1 VVLVREEK
9 QVLPAELA
17 ERARRAVAPEVSG
30 RLRRVV
36 GARLEVEGVN
46 GAIGDLVRV
55 LSPEA
60 ELLAEVVA
68 LEDDALVCVP
78 LGWPTG
84 LQRGQR
90 AVMAGSGLT
99 VPAGEGLLGRVL
111 NGLGRPMDGRPLPLG
126 MDEVPVVAPA
136 PQALSRRPVSEALVL
151 GVKAIDTL
159 LTCGRGQRVG
169 LFAGS
174 GVGKSTLLGM
184 LARGTKAE
192 CSVIA
197 LVGERGRE
205 AEEFVRERLGAG
217 AHRSVVV
224 VATSDQPPLVRLR
237 SARVATAI
245 AEGFRDQ
252 GRDVL
257 LLMDSLTRFAMAQR
271 EVGLAAGEP
280 PATRGYPPSV
290 FSALAGLL
298 ERAGTSQRGSIT
310 GIYTVLVEGDDMNE
324 PVADASRAI
333 LDGHIVLSR
342 QVAEM
347 GRWPAIDVLAS
358 VSRLSDS
365 LCGPEELGLASTARR
380 LLATWA
386 EAKDLVEVGAYR
398 PGSSAHVDEAIARKD
413 QLEAFLRQ
421 PADQVVPQKE
431 SWAALRAAL
440 GGARQ

>member
-1 VVLVREEK
+1 
-9 QVLPAELA
+9 VLPAEIA
-17 ERARRAVAPEVSG
+17 ERARRAAAPEVSG

-46 GAIGDLVRV
+46 GAIGELVRV
-55 LSPEA
+55 ASPEA
-60 ELLAEVVA
+60 QLSAEVVA

-84 LQRGQR
+84 LQRGWR

-111 NGLGRPMDGRPLPLG
+111 DGLGHPIDGKPLPLG

-136 PQALSRRPVSEALVL
+136 PQALSRRPVAEPLAL
-151 GVKAIDTL
+151 GVKALDTL

-184 LARGTKAE
+184 LARGTKAD

-205 AEEFVRERLGAG
+205 AEEFVRERLGDG
-217 AHRSVVV
+217 ADRSVVV

-237 SARVATAI
+237 SAMVATAI
-245 AEGFRDQ
+245 AEWFRDQ
-252 GRDVL
+252 GADVL

-298 ERAGTSQRGSIT
+298 ERAGTSRQGSIT
-310 GIYTVLVEGDDMNE
+310 GLYTVLVEGDDMNE
-324 PVADASRAI
+324 PVADASRAV

-347 GRWPAIDVLAS
+347 GRYPAIDVLAS
-358 VSRLSDS
+358 VSRLADS
-365 LCGPEELGLASTARR
+365 LCSAGQLALASKARR

-398 PGSSAHVDEAIARKD
+398 PGSSQDIDEAVAK
-413 QLEAFLRQ
+413 
-421 PADQVVPQKE
+421 
-431 SWAALRAAL
+431 RAAL
-440 GGARQ
+440 EGFLCQPANEQVAPEHAWHQLAVALGAGH

>member
-1 VVLVREEK
+1 L
-9 QVLPAELA
+9 LPAELA
-17 ERARRAVAPEVSG
+17 ERARRAVEPEVSG

-46 GAIGDLVRV
+46 GAIG
-55 LSPEA
+55 
-60 ELLAEVVA
+60 ELLKVLPPGPALSAEVVA

-90 AVMAGSGLT
+90 AVTAGNGLS
-99 VPAGEGLLGRVL
+99 VPAGEALLGRVL
-111 NGLGRPMDGRPLPLG
+111 DGLGRPIDGSPLPLG

-136 PQALSRRPVSEALVL
+136 PNALSRRPVAEPLTL
-151 GVKAIDTL
+151 GVKAVDTL

-184 LARGTKAE
+184 LARGTKAD

-205 AEEFVRERLGAG
+205 AEEFVRERLGDG
-217 AHRSVVV
+217 ASRSVVV
-224 VATSDQPPLVRLR
+224 VATSDEPPLVRLR
-237 SARVATAI
+237 SAMVATAI
-245 AEGFRDQ
+245 AEWFRGQ
-252 GRDVL
+252 GADVL

-290 FSALAGLL
+290 FSALAALL
-298 ERAGTSQRGSIT
+298 ERAGTSERGSIT

-324 PVADASRAI
+324 PVADASRSI

-347 GRWPAIDVLAS
+347 GRYPAIDVLAS
-358 VSRLSDS
+358 VSRLADS
-365 LCGPEELGLASTARR
+365 LCNPRQVALASRARR

-386 EAKDLVEVGAYR
+386 EVKDLVEVGAYR
-398 PGSSAHVDEAIARKD
+398 SGTSPETDEAIAK
-413 QLEAFLRQ
+413 
-421 PADQVVPQKE
+421 
-431 SWAALRAAL
+431 RAAL
-440 GGARQ
+440 EAYLSQPANEQVAPEHAWQELEATLEATQ

>member
-1 VVLVREEK
+1 VLS
-9 QVLPAELA
+9 AELVG
-17 ERARRAVAPEVSG
+17 RCRRALAPQLSG

-36 GARLEVEGVN
+36 GARLEVEGID
-46 GAIGDLVRV
+46 GAIGDIVKV
-55 LSPEA
+55 VSEPG
-60 ELLAEVVA
+60 LLAEVVA

-78 LGWPTG
+78 LGWPAG

-90 AVMAGSGLT
+90 AVTVGSGLS
-99 VPAGEGLLGRVL
+99 VPVGEALLGRVL
-111 NGLGRPMDGRPLPLG
+111 DGLGRPMDGRPLPLG
-126 MDEVPVVAPA
+126 MQEVPVVAPA
-136 PQALSRRPVSEALVL
+136 PQALTRQPVREPLAL

-205 AEEFVRERLGAG
+205 AEEFVRERLGEG
-217 AHRSVVV
+217 ARRSVVV

-237 SARVATAI
+237 SAMVATAI
-245 AEGFRDQ
+245 AEWFRDQ
-252 GRDVL
+252 GGHVL

-324 PVADASRAI
+324 PVADASRSV

-347 GRWPAIDVLAS
+347 GRYPAIDVLAS
-358 VSRLSDS
+358 VSRLAES
-365 LCGPEELGLASTARR
+365 LCEPSELALARAARR

-386 EAKDLVEVGAYR
+386 EVKDLVEVGAYR
-398 PGSSAHVDEAIARKD
+398 AGSSPEVDEAVAKKD
-413 QLEAFLRQ
+413 QLELFLRQ
-421 PADQVVPQKE
+421 GADQVVAPE
-431 SWAALRAAL
+431 AAWAELEVAV
-440 GGARQ
+440 GGQAQ